1 MEDYESD
8 PDDTIVPMKRR
19 EASDDEDQEERLERR
34 DRREDTESDEELD
47 GQGGADAYEDECEE
61 DEEEYDEYE
70 EEEMGEEVVDE
81 EMVVLKDSG
90 KEADEDLEGSKKEG
104 DEKKEN
110 EPFSVPT
117 AGAFY
122 MHDDRF
128 RDNGR
133 GRGRGRRL
141 TGGGR
146 IWESK
151 DEHAWVHD
159 RFEEMSLHGTRG
171 RQNTRGRF
179 RGRGNKNH
187 SAGRGYVKDNRLRNQ
202 YDDGNGQFHDD
213 NRYTGANNQFRDGS
227 NQFRDGNSQFRD
239 GNNHNRTEK
248 TVRGRGSRRYV
259 QRRRNEPSPSQYK
272 QATKLQELT
281 SHSNIERQSSNTS
294 NVQPDISS
302 YAKRNV
308 LSSSLNS
315 ASPPFYPS
323 GKQDILTSQKK
334 DTQFGNANKL
344 DSPFVASQPG
354 STLRGKAAVDSVSHN
369 KGYIDD
375 SLRSVSGNI
384 QSRYQGR
391 NMNINSQTNY
401 QPTLSA
407 GQMQPENQSKPAS
420 RSSTQ
425 QVILE
430 HSVSPPNVPSA
441 NIAEMVDIDSPTGA
455 NKSKKNNQ
463 LIAQGKGTSQGDGR
477 GPFLYNGA
485 QVIGPSGPIGLSH
498 NDQNFSPALLPVM
511 QFGAQQHGGLGV
523 PAVGMAFPGYVAQ
536 PQLGFQN
543 AEMTWVP
550 LLAGAAGALGSSY
563 QYIPLDESGYP
574 RPLGQTS
581 ASVTSRETTVINSA
595 NAIKPSQLSETV
607 NDEYEQRQ
615 NKPRRYSKMNFGQ

>member
-19 EASDDEDQEERLERR
+19 EASDDEDQEEGLERR

-47 GQGGADAYEDECEE
+47 GQGGADAYEDECVE

-70 EEEMGEEVVDE
+70 EDVGEVVDE
-81 EMVVLKDSG
+81 GMVGLKGSG
-90 KEADEDLEGSKKEG
+90 NEADEDLEGLKKEG

-133 GRGRGRRL
+133 GRGRGRRMA
-141 TGGGR
+141 GGGR

-179 RGRGNKNH
+179 RGRGIKNH
-187 SAGRGYVKDNRLRNQ
+187 SAGRGYVRDNRLRNQ
-202 YDDGNGQFHDD
+202 HDDGNCQFHDD
-213 NRYTGANNQFRDGS
+213 NRYSGANNQFRDGNS
-227 NQFRDGNSQFRD
+227 RFRDSTK
-239 GNNHNRTEK
+239 HNRAEK
-248 TVRGRGSRRYV
+248 TARGRGSRRYV
-259 QRRRNEPSPSQYK
+259 QRRRNEPSPSEYK
-272 QATKLQELT
+272 QATKSQELT

-302 YAKRNV
+302 YAKKNV

-334 DTQFGNANKL
+334 DTQFGNTNKL
-344 DSPFVASQPG
+344 DGPFVASQPG

-401 QPTLSA
+401 QPTLST
-407 GQMQPENQSKPAS
+407 GQMQPENQSKPGL
-420 RSSTQ
+420 RPSTQ

-430 HSVSPPNVPSA
+430 QSASPPNILSA
-441 NIAEMVDIDSPTGA
+441 NITEMVDIDSSTGA
-455 NKSKKNNQ
+455 NKSKNNNQ
-463 LIAQGKGTSQGDGR
+463 LIAKGNGSSQGDGR
-477 GPFLYNGA
+477 GMFLYNGA

-536 PQLGFQN
+536 PTLGFQN
-543 AEMTWVP
+543 AEMNWVP

-563 QYIPLDESGYP
+563 QYIPLDESSYP

-595 NAIKPSQLSETV
+595 NAIKPSRLSETV